1 MAVHP
6 PRRADPESGA
16 GRGGKRRFNLRTFTS
31 LRHRDFRLMWFST
44 LFNSGGQWIQQV
56 TLSWLVY
63 DMTGSALLLGAIN
76 GMRAI
81 PFFLVGPVA
90 GVATDRMNRRLL
102 LVGTQLFMAVVAALF
117 ALDVLFEVVQVWH
130 LFAFTLL
137 TGAGWAVSMPLR
149 QSIVPSLVPREDLM
163 NAVSLNSAAFNITR
177 IVGPA
182 IGGVLITL
190 VGPGQ
195 NFLIQALCYVGVV
208 ALVLPARIPDSSR
221 RGKSASMFS
230 DFKEGMRYV
239 RDDKVVL
246 TILLMALV
254 PMLLVM
260 PATQTLLPVFAKDV
274 LRMGPDGLGLLFS
287 AMGVGALAGTLT
299 LASLGDFQRK
309 GLLLMTGGFL
319 VGIAVILFALSS
331 IFVISMAALILVG
344 AFQMVYNSTNNTILQ
359 TVVREDVR
367 GRVMSIYM
375 MDQGLV
381 PLGSLLAGALAE
393 GFGPGIAVALM
404 GGAAVVLAGIGFSKL
419 RYIRE
424 LR

>member
-1 MAVHP
+1 MAVHAPQTSAPQSGMGGRP
-6 PRRADPESGA
+6 PKA
-16 GRGGKRRFNLRTFTS
+16 RFSLKTFSS
-31 LRHRDFRLMWFST
+31 LRHRDFRYIWFST

-76 GMRAI
+76 GVRAI

-90 GVATDRMNRRLL
+90 GVATDRMNRRFMLISI
-102 LVGTQLFMAVVAALF
+102 QLFMAAVAALF
-117 ALDVLFEVVQVWH
+117 AMDVLFGFVQVWH

-182 IGGVLITL
+182 IGGVLITVL
-190 VGPGQ
+190 GPGE
-195 NFLIQALCYVGVV
+195 NFLIQALCYIGVV
-208 ALVLPARIPDSSR
+208 AMVLPAKIPNAAR
-221 RGKSASMFS
+221 RGNASMFG

-239 RDDKVVL
+239 RNDKVVL

-274 LRMGPDGLGLLFS
+274 LDIGPEGLGLLFS
-287 AMGVGALAGTLT
+287 AMGVGALIGTLT
-299 LASLGDFQRK
+299 LASLGNFQRK
-309 GLLLMTGGFL
+309 GLLLMAGGFL
-319 VGIAVILFALSS
+319 VGVAVIFFALSPFFLFS
-331 IFVISMAALILVG
+331 LLALALVG

-359 TVVREDVR
+359 TVVRDDVR

-381 PLGSLLAGALAE
+381 PLGSVVAGAIAE
-393 GFGPGIAVALM
+393 VSGPGVAVALM
-404 GGAAVVLAGIGFSKL
+404 GGLAVVLSGIGIMKL

-424 LR
+424 LK